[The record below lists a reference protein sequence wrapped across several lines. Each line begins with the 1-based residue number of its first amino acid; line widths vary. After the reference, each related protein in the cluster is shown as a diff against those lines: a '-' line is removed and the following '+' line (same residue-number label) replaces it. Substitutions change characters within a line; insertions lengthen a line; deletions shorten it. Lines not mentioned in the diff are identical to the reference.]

1 MAKAKKESQTNETVT
16 ISNLDN
22 VVTETQEQQTVP
34 NFTSPNEKILMNDF
48 IDALNV
54 IIGGI
59 NIAQSKGAYNIEE
72 AGRIWNS
79 ILKIHEVLN
88 Q

>member
-1 MAKAKKESQTNETVT
+1 MTKAKKESKTNETVT
-16 ISNLDN
+16 ISNLGN
-22 VVTETQEQQTVP
+22 VVTETQEQQAIP
-34 NFTSPNEKILMNDF
+34 SFTSPSEKIFMDEF

-54 IIGGI
+54 IIAGI